1 VPEGDS
7 IHNAAARLRPALEGK
22 ALVRF
27 EAHRLAVPPPKPGTG
42 ITAVEAVGKHLLVR
56 FADGHLLRTHLR
68 MTGRWDLYR
77 PGERWRKPAHLARAL
92 IEVEGAVAVC
102 FSAPVVE
109 LTRERTDRAPSAVAH
124 LGPDLCLADADL
136 DRAVANMDLVEP
148 GTGIAEVLLDQ
159 RVAAGIGNVY
169 KSEVLWACRVH
180 PLTPIGALDA
190 DTRRRLVT
198 RAHELLRRNLR
209 PGPRT
214 TYGDRPGGRAVYGRT
229 RRPCPRCGTPVQS
242 RRTGEQARNTFW
254 CPRCQAR
261 PAGGTG
267 DRTHGG
273 GTTASG

>member
-7 IHNAAARLRPALEGK
+7 IHNAAARLRPALEGRE
-22 ALVRF
+22 LVRL
-27 EAHRLAVPPPKPGTG
+27 EVPRLAARPPKPGTA

-77 PGERWRKPAHLARAL
+77 PGERWRKPAHLARAVL
-92 IEVEGAVAVC
+92 EVEGAIAVC

-109 LTRERTDRAPSAVAH
+109 LTRERADRAPGAVAH
-124 LGPDLCLADADL
+124 LGPDLCRADADL
-136 DRAVANMDLVEP
+136 DRAVANMALVDPDL
-148 GTGIAEVLLDQ
+148 GIAEVLLDQ

-169 KSEVLWACRVH
+169 KSEVLWACRLH
-180 PLTPIGALDA
+180 PLTPVGDLDE
-190 DTRRRLVT
+190 DVRRRLIAK
-198 RAHELLRRNLR
+198 AHELLRRNLR

-229 RRPCPRCGTPVQS
+229 RRPCPRCGTPVQL

-254 CPRCQAR
+254 CPRCQV
-261 PAGGTG
+261 PG
-267 DRTHGG
+267 DRTHGDR
-273 GTTASG
+273 TAGSR